1 MHQEHCITAE
11 TINAGL
17 YHDELEEVLSA
28 GQCHVLCDAVLLG
41 LSVRTLLCMGYAYQ
55 YVNIFNPKKNR

>member
-28 GQCHVLCDAVLLG
+28 GQCDVLCDAVLLG
-41 LSVRTLLCMGYAYQ
+41 LSVRT
-55 YVNIFNPKKNR
+55 